1 MPIGISTSSSLDPAL
16 AGTVRVPDAPEEDL
30 SPEAVWPRMLVLDE
44 NTEGRLKEF
53 LAHEIS
59 LCWQERDTL
68 VDDWIQWQK
77 DYWAKPAQKVKNF
90 PFQRAA
96 NIVIPMTAIA
106 VEAIYARILNTIF
119 STKPFWSVRPRS
131 ADWVRLA
138 PEIEKR
144 LQIVAEDPNIL
155 DVFGFARESL
165 LEFVKLGTGVAK
177 SGFERTFRKVNI
189 DLPDGSSTSHWISQK
204 EGATLDYVPLANF
217 LLRLHEKDP
226 QSAVWVGE
234 EHHNVTWAQLKRYA
248 ISGRMDREAIESIRS
263 WWTQI
268 QSTESNAQE
277 YDRARRTIENA
288 EPTWSELFSFCEI
301 WLSFDVDNDGVD
313 EEIVVDF
320 HHPSRTILSIRY
332 NWYHDLHRPYRLA
345 PFIPV
350 EGRWAGIGVGKQ
362 NEQFQALITTI
373 HRQRLDAGTL
383 ANMGQLAVKKT
394 SGYGPGEPIFPGKMW
409 FLDDPSSDIKEFHL
423 SDPHHVAQLNN
434 EEAAR
439 QYSDKR
445 TGVNEVILG
454 MPQQG
459 TPGTATSDLARLA
472 EGNKKFDMVLRNV
485 RRWYSILGQDV
496 LVNYRQFGVDVWDQL
511 IPTETFDPAN
521 SLGTIS
527 LIDIRKGGAI
537 ELTVTDSITNKDV
550 EQQKWT
556 SLFAILSG
564 HYDKILERAM
574 LLAQMGGDPTMIFM
588 FAEMALRASNAATR
602 RLLETFNV
610 PDIDTFLLDL
620 DLMNN
625 ARSEAVGGGAA
636 GDVGGDSS
644 PFGQAGMEQLFA
656 AFGAGGGSTDS
667 SDDFIFGEG

>member
-1 MPIGISTSSSLDPAL
+1 MPIGISTSASLDPAL
-16 AGTVRVPDAPEEDL
+16 AGQVAVPEAPEDL
-30 SPEAVWPRMLVLDE
+30 TPDVFWPRMLTLDADVE
-44 NTEGRLKEF
+44 SRLIEF
-53 LAHEIS
+53 LSHEIS

-68 VDDWIQWQK
+68 VNDWIQWQK
-77 DYWAKPAQKVKNF
+77 DYWAKPSQKVKNF

-96 NIVIPMTAIA
+96 NIVIPLTAIA
-106 VEAIYARILNTIF
+106 VEAIYARLLNTIF
-119 STKPFWSVRPRS
+119 SVKPFWSVRPRS

-144 LQIVAEDPNIL
+144 LQIVAEDANIL
-155 DVFGFARESL
+155 DVYSFSRESL
-165 LEFVKLGTGVAK
+165 IEFVKLGTGVAK
-177 SGFERTFRKVNI
+177 TGYEKDFRKINV
-189 DLPDGSSTSHWISQK
+189 DLPDGTSTSDWIIRK
-204 EGATLDYVPLANF
+204 DGATLDYVPLANF

-226 QSAVWVGE
+226 QSSVWVGE
-234 EHHNVTWAQLKRYA
+234 EHHNVSWAQLKRYA
-248 ISGRMDREAIESIRS
+248 ISGRMRSDAIESIRV
-263 WWTQI
+263 WWSQN

-277 YDRARRTIENA
+277 YEEKRRTIEDQQPA
-288 EPTWSELFSFCEI
+288 WSELFSFCEI

-332 NWYHDLHRPYRLA
+332 NWYQDLHRPYRTA

-383 ANMGQLAVKKT
+383 ANMGQLAIKKT

-409 FLDDPSSDIKEFHL
+409 FLDDPSDIREFHL

-454 MPQQG
+454 MPHQG

-485 RRWYSILGQDV
+485 RRWYGLLGQDV
-496 LVNYRQFGVDVWDQL
+496 LINYRQFGVEVWDQL
-511 IPTETFDPAN
+511 IPTEAPDPTN
-521 SLGTIS
+521 SIATIP
-527 LIDIRKGGAI
+527 LLDIRQGGAI

-574 LLAQMGGDPTMIFM
+574 LLAQMGGDPSMLLL

-620 DLMNN
+620 EMLNN
-625 ARSEAVGGGAA
+625 AQPSAA
-636 GDVGGDSS
+636 GEASPEPSGGPAS
-644 PFGQAGMEQLFA
+644 PSGQAGMEQLLGIL
-656 AFGAGGGSTDS
+656 GAGGGSPDS
-667 SDDFIFGEG
+667 GDGFFFGEG